1 MIVNSHAVRYF
12 TSDSPPDTRGLS
24 SMLKLNNIT
33 VGKLIDIKEDEDNEK
48 KATRIEELFMY
59 DGLGEIY
66 RLTSDKKNLY
76 DSPWSD
82 PSSELLLKKGK
93 NYILCENLN
102 QIHISDSSN
111 SKIETT
117 NLSKGEINSKNYSE
131 ILKEKF
137 VEIKK
142 QATILKIL
150 NSSESNKELKT
161 LITNIETFEKQI
173 TGSSNNKYYLCE
185 QIKKIEEVI
194 FKNKV
199 QMN

>member
-1 MIVNSHAVRYF
+1 
-12 TSDSPPDTRGLS
+12 
-24 SMLKLNNIT
+24 
-33 VGKLIDIKEDEDNEK
+33 
-48 KATRIEELFMY
+48 MY
-59 DGLGEIY
+59 DGLGKIY

-93 NYILCENLN
+93 NYIWCENLN

-173 TGSSNNKYYLCE
+173 TGNSNNKYYLCE
-185 QIKKIEEVI
+185 QIKKIEESNFQEQSSDELVNALQKI
-194 FKNKV
+194 DEELGVEKENERLKKEVTLNELFLCPQCLKKSHYLFHL
-199 QMN
+199 MILKMII